1 MSKSNGNH
9 KKPDARKI
17 SKKLTLKQRRF
28 VSEYTNPEGEGF
40 GNQTRAAELA
50 GYSQLAPAQAGHRL
64 MRNGEIE
71 GEVERIT
78 NRELNHVLDAAG
90 VTIEKLAKRLRQSL
104 DAKETKAFIHQK
116 TGNVVYSKR
125 MIAHDIR
132 LKAIRIAAE
141 LRGDFAPK
149 QLNVSV
155 AVIASKLEA
164 ARRREAERMER
175 TVQGVRVEEN
185 DNNRPEADNLG
196 GAPQAEEK
204 TKEVKLLE

>member
-1 MSKSNGNH
+1 MSKTNGNH

-40 GNQTRAAELA
+40 GNQTKAAELA

-90 VTIEKLAKRLRQSL
+90 VTIEKLAKRVNQGLN
-104 DAKETKAFIHQK
+104 AKETKAFIHQK
-116 TGNVVYSKR
+116 TGEVVYSKR

-132 LKAIRIAAE
+132 MKAIRLAAE

-155 AVIASKLEA
+155 AVLAGRLDA
-164 ARRREAERMER
+164 AKRRERERL
-175 TVQGVRVEEN
+175 
-185 DNNRPEADNLG
+185 PH
-196 GAPQAEEK
+196 AEEK
-204 TKEVKLLE
+204 TEEVQPSE